1 MKPVWILASLATA
14 AVGAAFSVSSAFAE
28 EEGVIEEI
36 IVTAQKRDQA
46 LKDVPMS
53 VSAVTAEDV
62 AAMGAV
68 NLSELQTTV
77 PSLTVSS
84 LGGVAESIKIRAV
97 SRREA
102 CCRWWGATSMR

>member
-14 AVGAAFSVSSAFAE
+14 AAGAALSASLAFAE

-97 SRREA
+97 SPPGSLLPVVGALRR
-102 CCRWWGATSMR
+102 